1 MSATQDDVTPLAES
15 LRDVVGRL
23 VRAVRQASGTESSA
37 QGDALAQLD
46 RNGPVSV
53 AVLADS
59 RGVSHQSMRLVVARM
74 EALGQVERRPDP
86 ADGRGFLVELTPA
99 GQAEAAAGRQ
109 RRTQWLAQAI
119 TAQFTQQEQDTLRA
133 AVALL
138 DRLVETSPAD

>member
-1 MSATQDDVTPLAES
+1 MAES

-23 VRAVRQASGTESSA
+23 VRAVRQASGTQSSA

-53 AVLADS
+53 AALADS
-59 RGVSHQSMRLVVARM
+59 RGVSHQSMRLVVGRM

-99 GQAEAAAGRQ
+99 GQAEAAAGRR

-133 AVALL
+133 AVVLL
-138 DRLVETSPAD
+138 DRLVEAGPAE